1 MANNKS
7 SSSSQSTIA
16 GIVSQ
21 SGDEFDQNNQDF
33 DILLEALE
41 TADLVDALDD
51 ASADLTVFA
60 PTDAAF
66 IKLAQDFGYHGT
78 DEAEAFGAIANALTD
93 LGEGDP
99 VPLLQDILLYHVSPG
114 GKNQAEIKA
123 SGEVETLLEGASFEV
138 KNKKLVDNE
147 PDLNNPSFIKDLAN
161 IEAANGTIQG
171 IDRVLI
177 PIDIPGNESSAQ
189 PTIADIVSESG
200 DEFDQNNQDFDI
212 LLEALETADLVDAL
226 DDASADLTVFAPTDA
241 AFIKLAQDFGYH
253 GTDEAEA
260 FGAIANAL
268 TDLGEGDPVPLLQ
281 DILLYHVSPGGK
293 NQAEIKASGKVET
306 LLEDASF
313 KVKNNK
319 LVDNEPDLIN
329 PSFIKD
335 LANIEAGN
343 GTIQGIDRVLIPI
356 DIPGNDIT
364 GNSQGDTLVGVE
376 SKDNLVLFNNG
387 ADRVVFKLNN
397 ITDFIDDLFMGQ
409 ATISFKNNSSFGD
422 LSFQESYNSTLVFGG
437 EKILVEVFGVFS
449 DAFNFW

>member
-21 SGDEFDQNNQDF
+21 
-33 DILLEALE
+33 
-41 TADLVDALDD
+41 
-51 ASADLTVFA
+51 
-60 PTDAAF
+60 
-66 IKLAQDFGYHGT
+66 
-78 DEAEAFGAIANALTD
+78 
-93 LGEGDP
+93 
-99 VPLLQDILLYHVSPG
+99 
-114 GKNQAEIKA
+114 
-123 SGEVETLLEGASFEV
+123 
-138 KNKKLVDNE
+138 
-147 PDLNNPSFIKDLAN
+147 
-161 IEAANGTIQG
+161 
-171 IDRVLI
+171 
-177 PIDIPGNESSAQ
+177 
-189 PTIADIVSESG
+189 SG